1 MSLPSPLPDG
11 KGERCGRLM
20 DIKREYLTVSELT
33 TLIKYRL
40 ETEPVLNNVMVKGEI
55 SNFKHHTSGHMYFTL
70 KDTKSRLRCVMFR
83 NRNIMIRFKV
93 EDGLTVLAR
102 GDIGVYE
109 AAGEYQLYVN
119 ELYPAGQGA
128 LFFAFEQLKKKLA
141 AEGLFDQERKRP
153 LPFLPRT
160 VGVVTSPTGAA
171 WRDIMSVI
179 RRRNPKVNIV
189 IAPAIVQGEAGAAS
203 VVAAIELMNEARL
216 ADVLIVGRGGGSLEE
231 LWVFNEEAVARA
243 VAASKIPVISAVGHE
258 TDFTITDFAA
268 DFRAPTPSAAAE
280 LAVPEYTLLHRQVEE
295 VYTRMLHLL
304 KNRVH
309 GEREKLG
316 LLQKSPVMIRP
327 LTRINQLRQS
337 VDDLV
342 GKGRSALEKKL
353 QEQRSELKVLA
364 AKLNSLSPLAT
375 LERGYAICRIVPHM
389 KVVRQVAQ
397 VKDGTELLIRV
408 TDGDISACVR
418 M

>member
-1 MSLPSPLPDG
+1 M
-11 KGERCGRLM
+11 LM
-20 DIKREYLTVSELT
+20 MNPEQQFLTVSELT

-40 ETEPVLNNVMVKGEI
+40 ETEPAFNNVTVKGEI

-70 KDTKSRLRCVMFR
+70 KDAKSRLRCVMFR
-83 NRNIMIRFKV
+83 HRNFGIRFRP

-109 AAGEYQLYVN
+109 AAGDYQLYVN

-141 AEGLFDQERKRP
+141 AEGLFAPERKRP

-179 RRRNPKVNIV
+179 RRRNPKVNII

-203 VVAAIELMNEARL
+203 VVAAIQLMNEAGL

-231 LWVFNEEAVARA
+231 LWVFNEEVVARA
-243 VAASKIPVISAVGHE
+243 VAASRIPVISAVGHE

-268 DFRAPTPSAAAE
+268 DVRAPTPSAAAE
-280 LAVPEYTLLHRQVEE
+280 LAVPEYTVLYRQVEDTH
-295 VYTRMLHLL
+295 TRMYHLM
-304 KNRVH
+304 KNQVH
-309 GEREKLG
+309 REREKLA
-316 LLQKSPVMIRP
+316 LLQKSPALTRP
-327 LTRINQLRQS
+327 LDRINQWRQS

-342 GKGRSALEKKL
+342 GSCRTALEKKL
-353 QEQRSELKVLA
+353 VERRGELKVLA
-364 AKLNSLSPLAT
+364 AKLHSLSPLAT
-375 LERGYAICRIVPHM
+375 LERGYAICRRWPQLE
-389 KVVRQVAQ
+389 VVRRVDQVE
-397 VKDGTELLIRV
+397 DGTELRIRV
-408 TDGDISACVR
+408 TDGEIAARVSGVR
-418 M
+418 H